1 MWDRV
6 LKLALRGTLLA
17 TPVLVAGIA
26 GRAEAE
32 QVSLAEVS
40 RYFNEMQ
47 ALEAKFTQINDD
59 GTLSTGRLYIHRP
72 GRMRFEY
79 DPPEEALV
87 IAAGGSLAVFDPG
100 SNTGPERYPL
110 GRTPLNIILKRD
122 VDLTAERMV
131 VDHSYDGTV
140 TRVTAQDPDNPEY
153 GSIQLVFT
161 DAPVELRQWV
171 ITDNAGSLTTVIL
184 SETAAGDRLPSRLF
198 SIISET
204 ENWLERR

>member
-1 MWDRV
+1 MWDQIF
-6 LKLALRGTLLA
+6 KLALRGMLLA
-17 TPVLVAGIA
+17 TPVLVAGFA

-59 GTLSTGRLYIHRP
+59 GTLSTGTLFIHRP

-79 DPPEEALV
+79 DPPEQALV

-171 ITDNAGSLTTVIL
+171 ITDNSGSLTTVIL
-184 SETAAGDRLPSRLF
+184 SETAEGARLPSRLF

>member
-1 MWDRV
+1 MWNQVMRRMIRV
-6 LKLALRGTLLA
+6 GLMAA
-17 TPVLVAGIA
+17 PVLVAGLA

-40 RYFNEMQ
+40 AYFNEMR

-59 GTLSTGRLYIHRP
+59 GSISTGTLFIHRP

-110 GRTPLNIILKRD
+110 GRTPLNLILKRD

-140 TRVTAQDPDNPEY
+140 TRVTAQDPDNPGY

-161 DAPVELRQWV
+161 DAPTELRQWV
-171 ITDNAGSLTTVIL
+171 IRDNTGAQTTVIL
-184 SETAAGDRLPSRLF
+184 SDMAEGDRLPSRLF

-204 ENWLERR
+204 EAWLERG